1 MSFRL
6 VPLIKGKIP
15 VIPLTRPALLIGR
28 HSECD
33 VQLANPPVSRF
44 HCCLALAYDRILI
57 RDLGSRNGLR
67 VNGQLVEEA
76 RLFSGDEVAIGPVI
90 YRLVPDPVD
99 LGQVGA
105 VLRQSPPTPA
115 TLAVGSPSPQAS
127 LPPPSSTGDDADLE
141 IELAP
146 LDDE

>member
-6 VPLIKGKIP
+6 VPLIKGKVP

-33 VQLANPPVSRF
+33 VQLANSPVSRF
-44 HCCLALAYDRILI
+44 HCCLALAYDRIVI

-67 VNGQLVEEA
+67 VNGRLVEEA
-76 RLFSGDEVAIGPVI
+76 RLYSGDEVAIGPVI
-90 YRLVPDPVD
+90 YRLMPDPD
-99 LGQVGA
+99 EPGQAGA
-105 VLRQSPPTPA
+105 ALRQSPPTPA
-115 TLAVGSPSPQAS
+115 TLGVGSPSPRAS
-127 LPPPSSTGDDADLE
+127 LPSPSSSADDAELE

-146 LDDE
+146 LDDD